1 MAFSLAKYEPSV
13 YSIGLVLK
21 SALIIAILISFFI
34 FLNVIVLEI
43 PTYRPIYNSW
53 QFPMLFAIFCEM
65 HYGL

>member
-1 MAFSLAKYEPSV
+1 MAFYFAKYEPSV

-43 PTYRPIYNSW
+43 PTYKPIYNS
-53 QFPMLFAIFCEM
+53 
-65 HYGL
+65 

>member
-1 MAFSLAKYEPSV
+1 MAFFLAKYEPSI

-34 FLNVIVLEI
+34 FLNLIVLGN
-43 PTYRPIYNSW
+43 TAYRPIYNSW